1 MINKILE
8 INGKKEYI
16 RDLPEL
22 FRVLFLN
29 KIIDLYTEDILKDE
43 LDLVSHP
50 DPDERIEELE
60 EKVDDLEWEKESLED
75 KVMDLEDRM
84 DKIYSL
90 SSKEYN
96 L

>member
-50 DPDERIEELE
+50 DPDERIDELE

-75 KVMDLEDRM
+75 KVIELKERIS
-84 DKIYSL
+84 KIYKI
-90 SSKEYN
+90 SSEEYD